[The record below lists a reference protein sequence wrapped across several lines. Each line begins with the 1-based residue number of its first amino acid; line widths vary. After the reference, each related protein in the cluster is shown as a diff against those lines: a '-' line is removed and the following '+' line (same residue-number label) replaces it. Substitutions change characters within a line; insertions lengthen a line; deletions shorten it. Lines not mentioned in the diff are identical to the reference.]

1 MKVLSPV
8 LFAAAVLSA
17 AVVAPATAQ
26 DARIRY
32 GDLDLSTA
40 AGAAAF
46 DARVEEAGARLCLEM
61 RRMGRLAV
69 NQSHCLTIVRQEAL
83 RELPRARQT
92 DYARSPRAD
101 RQVAQ
106 VVDLFVLS

>member
-17 AVVAPATAQ
+17 VVVAPATAQ
-26 DARIRY
+26 DAHIRY

-40 AGAAAF
+40 AGAAF
-46 DARVEEAGARLCLEM
+46 DTRVDEAGVRLCREM
-61 RRMGRLAV
+61 RRSGRLAIP
-69 NQSHCLTIVRQEAL
+69 QRRCLDLIRQEAL
-83 RELPRARQT
+83 RELPRARQI

-101 RQVAQ
+101 RQLAQ
-106 VVDLFVLS
+106 VVDLVVLS

>member
-17 AVVAPATAQ
+17 VVVAPATAQ

-40 AGAAAF
+40 AGASAF
-46 DARVEEAGARLCLEM
+46 DTRVDEAGVRLCRDM
-61 RRMGRLAV
+61 RRTGRLAV
-69 NQSHCLTIVRQEAL
+69 DQRRCLTLIREEAL

>member
-8 LFAAAVLSA
+8 IFAAAVLSA

-46 DARVEEAGARLCLEM
+46 DAR
-61 RRMGRLAV
+61 
-69 NQSHCLTIVRQEAL
+69 
-83 RELPRARQT
+83 
-92 DYARSPRAD
+92 
-101 RQVAQ
+101 
-106 VVDLFVLS
+106 